1 MQEYGGGVSS
11 KTGEYRDSGPDGGRD
26 RGMSHQADGYQPQ
39 HQYAV
44 MQQKNYG
51 MCLDIFVMAFLMVN
65 FNRVSVLESR

>member
-11 KTGEYRDSGPDGGRD
+11 KTGEYRDGGPDGGRD
-26 RGMSHQADGYQPQ
+26 RGMPHQADGYPPQ

-51 MCLDIFVMAFLMVN
+51 K
-65 FNRVSVLESR
+65 

>member
-11 KTGEYRDSGPDGGRD
+11 KTGEYRDSGPEGARE
-26 RGMSHQADGYQPQ
+26 RGLPHQSDGYQPQ

-51 MCLDIFVMAFLMVN
+51 T
-65 FNRVSVLESR
+65 